1 MSTKSSREPSG
12 KKSSPR
18 SGSVA
23 FKQLTPTIKRGNRVS
38 IKVFLKNV
46 LFRDQ
51 LLFGNAISETV
62 GDIMTKSIVVK
73 INRVNIELYLVSNGF
88 GWIMLQ
94 TVTLMPTSFSKSW
107 GGCRNNI

>member
-1 MSTKSSREPSG
+1 M
-12 KKSSPR
+12 
-18 SGSVA
+18 
-23 FKQLTPTIKRGNRVS
+23 
-38 IKVFLKNV
+38 

-107 GGCRNNI
+107 GGCRKNI